1 MKIFENILVAVD
13 GSDSAIHALNY
24 AVDLAK
30 KTKAKLEVIYIV
42 PYAIGNIDAG
52 VFPSEI
58 EKIEYNNAILFL
70 ELIKK
75 SILR

>member
-1 MKIFENILVAVD
+1 M
-13 GSDSAIHALNY
+13 
-24 AVDLAK
+24 
-30 KTKAKLEVIYIV
+30 IYIV
-42 PYAIGNIDAG
+42 PYVIGNIDAG

-58 EKIEYNNAILFL
+58 EKIEYNNAKLFL